1 MILRERRIN
10 KKLQTARYQIYIAK
24 ERNDVGRLL
33 LILDREI
40 SNDDE
45 SQSCPNVFKCTEID
59 TNKNYMYTSTTHIQM
74 KKTN

>member
-10 KKLQTARYQIYIAK
+10 TKLQTARYRSIYIAK

-33 LILDREI
+33 LILDKEI
-40 SNDDE
+40 SIDDE
-45 SQSCPNVFKCTEID
+45 SQSCPNVYKCSEID
-59 TNKNYMYTSTTHIQM
+59 TNKYYMYKTHIQM